1 MVGEGKAMSQE
12 QSNKTDD
19 KRKDAWDKADIVI
32 KGIGIAVISG
42 AITLYGIWANNS
54 REREAE
60 INRKAQLF
68 VQTMSKREASESDLR
83 AKMFEQLMNHYFEK
97 KDEEAQLLFLKL
109 IALNFQEYLNVKP
122 LFEHLDRK
130 LTSSLHRME
139 LRRVAKDTIGRQ
151 IVELEGSGGEVW
163 EEPGWLEK
171 GKVTPAGP
179 LQLELLGVSEDRIRI
194 RTLPEDEDGFEVTYF
209 DMPYVDNSTINAMR
223 YSVVLAEARPKEN
236 KARIKIIIFPENYL
250 SPRDRPRMDCLIT
263 DLLKNQEAPAPV
275 KK

>member
-1 MVGEGKAMSQE
+1 MVGEDKAMSQE
-12 QSNKTDD
+12 QSNKTND

-68 VQTMSKREASESDLR
+68 VQTMSNRETSESNLR

-139 LRRVAKDTIGRQ
+139 LRKVAKDTVGHQ

-163 EEPGWLEK
+163 KTDWLEK
-171 GKVTPAGP
+171 GKVTRYGP
-179 LQLELLGVSEDRIRI
+179 LDMKLLQVNEGSIRI
-194 RTLPEDEDGFEVTYF
+194 STLPEDENGFEVTYF

-223 YSVVLAEARPKEN
+223 YSVVLSGIDLKGERAKV
-236 KARIKIIIFPENYL
+236 KIVIFPENYL

-263 DLLKNQEAPAPV
+263 DLLNTQETPAPV